1 MERLAWLDW
10 PLILKSMLV
19 GMGLGMI
26 YGVATRQFVFGITLG
41 LVTGLGFG
49 VGRSWDTG

>member
-1 MERLAWLDW
+1 MEKLEWLDW
-10 PLILKSMLV
+10 PLILKSALV

-26 YGVATRQFVFGITLG
+26 YGVATQQFVFGTVLG
-41 LVTGLGFG
+41 LVTGVGFA